1 MAYIEKVG
9 KKSFRIKYY
18 LDGKKYYKPLPGGTP
33 KHIIQAVKKEIEAK
47 VALHKAGIKKFL
59 QEEKEQA
66 KPLTLLEMTTK
77 ILDIRK
83 DEVGRDTQYRNGYA
97 MRSFIRTVGGEIA
110 LEDIKSSHIN
120 QFKKVRLDLKR
131 KEFESKQKPVDE
143 NQIKRGINKDLV
155 NIKAVFNAAA
165 QKGLMDENQ
174 VPKFEFYRVEQQ
186 RLPETLDEQE
196 IQAIAGHMVGDA
208 LLAFWIIRY
217 TGARRGEIARSSMN
231 DQSGLRWIHV
241 DFENNRIRLHGKGK
255 EKYVPMH
262 PSLAEKLKAR
272 MAELGEGFNQD
283 SLVIRFRKDTLT
295 AYFREAIKKAGIKKR
310 GAVHILRHTAATA
323 LLDAGANLREVQ
335 EFLGHSRVT
344 TTEIYTHISKDKLK
358 SKVDQAFK

>member
-1 MAYIEKVG
+1 MASIEKIG
-9 KKSFRIKYY
+9 QNSYRIQYY
-18 LDGKKYYKPLPGGTP
+18 LDGRRKYKNLPAGTP
-33 KHIIQAVKKEIEAK
+33 RHVLSAVKKEIEAK
-47 VALHKAGIKKFL
+47 VALHKSGIKKFIE
-59 QEEKEQA
+59 EEKEQVG
-66 KPLTLLEMTTK
+66 PLTLTEMTAR
-77 ILDIRK
+77 ILEIRK

-97 MRSFIRTVGGEIA
+97 IRSFIRTVGGEIA
-110 LEDIKSSHIN
+110 IKDISTAHIN
-120 QFKKVRLDLKR
+120 QFKKTRLDLKR
-131 KEFESKQKPVDE
+131 KEFESKKKPVDE

-165 QKGLMDENQ
+165 QKGLIDEK

-196 IQAIAGHMVGDA
+196 IQAIAAHLDGDA

-217 TGARRGEIARSSMN
+217 TGARRGEIARTSMN
-231 DQSGLRWIHV
+231 DQTGLKWTHV
-241 DFENNRIRLHGKGK
+241 DFENSRIRLHGKGK

-262 PSLAEKLKAR
+262 PSLADKLRAR
-272 MAELGEGFNQD
+272 ITELGDAFNQD
-283 SLVIRFRKDTLT
+283 SLIIKFRKDTLT

-344 TTEIYTHISKDKLK
+344 TTEIYTHISKEKLK

>member
-1 MAYIEKVG
+1 MASIEKIG
-9 KKSFRIKYY
+9 HNSYRIKYY
-18 LDGKKYYKPLPGGTP
+18 LDGKTKYKGFPPGTP
-33 KHIIQAVKKEIEAK
+33 KHILQAVKKEIEAK
-47 VALHKAGIKKFL
+47 VALHKAGIKKFV
-59 QEEKEQA
+59 EDGKEQTGM
-66 KPLTLLEMTTK
+66 LTLAEMTLR
-77 ILDIRK
+77 ILEIRK
-83 DEVGRDTQYRNGYA
+83 DDVGRDTQYRNEYA
-97 MRSFIRTVGGEIA
+97 MRSFIRIVGGELA
-110 LEDIKSSHIN
+110 VEDVSSTHIN
-120 QFKKVRLDLKR
+120 QFKKARLDLKR
-131 KEFESKQKPVDE
+131 KESENKQKPVDE

-165 QKGLMDENQ
+165 QKGIILISQ

-186 RLPETLDEQE
+186 RLPETLDDQE
-196 IQAIAGHMVGDA
+196 IDAIASQLEGDA

-217 TGARRGEIARSSMN
+217 TGARRGEVARTSMN
-231 DQSGLRWIHV
+231 DQSGLRWTHV
-241 DFENNRIRLHGKGK
+241 DFENGRIKLHGKGK

-262 PSLAEKLKAR
+262 PSLAEKLRAR
-272 MAELGEGFNQD
+272 MAALGEAFNQD
-283 SLVIRFRKDTLT
+283 NLIIKFRKDTLT

-344 TTEIYTHISKDKLK
+344 TTEIYTHINKDKLK